1 MNDPRLDVKDR
12 YAAVAGT
19 SCDPMIGEHG
29 RCGDSYYDSAELDGL
44 PAEVAGASLGC
55 ANPLVVAALSPGEVV
70 LDLGSG
76 AGLDVLLSAR
86 RVGPTGKAYGLD
98 MTPEMLAVART
109 NQREA
114 GVPNAEFLEGFIEDV
129 PLPDGSVDVVLSNCV
144 VNLSPAKDKV
154 FSEMF
159 RVLRPGG
166 RLALA
171 DLVAERDPDSAERSR
186 LEAVS
191 PCLATAATR
200 AAYESG
206 LMQAGFASIFID
218 ATREVAPGFSS
229 AIVRAEKPAD

>member
-1 MNDPRLDVKDR
+1 MTDPRIDVMQR
-12 YAAVAGT
+12 YAGAAGT

-29 RCGDSYYDSAELDGL
+29 NCGDGYYEASDLGAL
-44 PAEVAGASLGC
+44 PESVTAASLGC
-55 ANPLVVAALSPGEVV
+55 ANPLAVADLREGEIV

-86 RVGPTGKAYGLD
+86 RVGPSGKAYGID
-98 MTPEMLAVART
+98 MTREMLELARA

-129 PLPDGSVDVVLSNCV
+129 PLPDASVDIVLSNCV
-144 VNLSPAKDKV
+144 INLSPEKGRV

-171 DLVAERDPDSAERSR
+171 DVVAEGPVDDATRAR
-186 LEAVS
+186 LEVES

-200 AAYESG
+200 SEYEEG
-206 LMQAGFASIFID
+206 LASAGFAEASVD

-229 AIVRAEKPAD
+229 AIVRAVKPR